1 MLEDAKRR
9 VQGLPPVLAEEKVKI
24 DRPEKG
30 QQRLDAMFA
39 KVEANKG
46 AAADDRKRKR
56 AEGIDK
62 GGVE

>member
-1 MLEDAKRR
+1 M
-9 VQGLPPVLAEEKVKI
+9 QGLPPVLAEEKVKI